1 MGSGFRSGRRQ
12 SVGRAGAQAPK
23 PPTAMPSS
31 TRAASMAGRPV
42 AVMDSRFDR
51 VSSRLS
57 ASSTCRRSRCPARMV
72 RAGADIAA
80 SRPDAAT
87 SRPAVPTEMPRSAA
101 IALSRPTGRNSALT
115 RLKLLTAMETPPARV
130 SWRGRRAGRC
140 RSWRFRIGW
149 AAHRHRSPTLSAP
162 PMRKAPPVEGSST
175 SMDSARGGGRA
186 ASAPLSRTGWR
197 ASRGRRAAARWDAG
211 WADRPHGTR
220 RRAASS
226 RAGSPPVR
234 PRPGCA
240 ARRAQVLSDA
250 QAGQQQARQPIA
262 VVDGERA
269 VAGFMAFAVA
279 FEQQRLQLAGG
290 RREMADQR
298 MSLRQAS
305 GRPGMPLRFR

>member
-1 MGSGFRSGRRQ
+1 
-12 SVGRAGAQAPK
+12 
-23 PPTAMPSS
+23 
-31 TRAASMAGRPV
+31 
-42 AVMDSRFDR
+42 
-51 VSSRLS
+51 
-57 ASSTCRRSRCPARMV
+57 MV

-149 AAHRHRSPTLSAP
+149 AAHRHRSPTLSARP
-162 PMRKAPPVEGSST
+162 CGKAPPVEGSST
-175 SMDSARGGGRA
+175 SMDSARGRRSAQRA
-186 ASAPLSRTGWR
+186 RSQPNRLASQSRT
-197 ASRGRRAAARWDAG
+197 
-211 WADRPHGTR
+211 TR
-220 RRAASS
+220 S
-226 RAGSPPVR
+226 RAGMPVGR
-234 PRPGCA
+234 IGRMERGGGPRPVGQDLHQFARVQA
-240 ARRAQVLSDA
+240 ALHEGAQVLSDA

-279 FEQQRLQLAGG
+279 FEQQRLQLASG